1 MGNLAIGAHVGGD
14 DPIAGASALGLDHIQ
29 IFLADPQGWKN
40 SVVPHPDGAQGLK
53 ASAEKANIDIYVH
66 ARYII
71 NVATTNNKVR
81 IPSRKL
87 LQTDVDAAASVGAA
101 TPPTIEPRTATT
113 NIMGGTTTFQKR
125 FHNSLPETLL
135 RSSSGIGGIISGF
148 NHP

>member
-29 IFLADPQGWKN
+29 IFLADPQGWKG
-40 SVVPHPDGAQGLK
+40 SVFPHQDGAAGLK

-71 NVATTNNKVR
+71 NVATTNSKVR

-87 LQTDVDAAASVGAA
+87 LQTDVDAAAEVGAKA
-101 TPPTIEPRTATT
+101 VIVH
-113 NIMGGTTTFQKR
+113 GGPC
-125 FHNSLPETLL
+125 H
-135 RSSSGIGGIISGF
+135 
-148 NHP
+148 